1 MDALGCAGAQQSD
14 DLPELAL
21 GDEGGESLLHP
32 HRGRAV
38 LGFRSPDHRAGVRLV
53 AEYGVDGALEPPLPP
68 GAGDALGVE
77 GLGDVEGAL
86 AL

>member
-1 MDALGCAGAQQSD
+1 MDALGGAGAQQSG

-32 HRGRAV
+32 DGRCSV
-38 LGFRSPDHRAGVRLV
+38 LGLGSPDHGAGVSLV

-68 GAGDALGVE
+68 GAGYALGVE